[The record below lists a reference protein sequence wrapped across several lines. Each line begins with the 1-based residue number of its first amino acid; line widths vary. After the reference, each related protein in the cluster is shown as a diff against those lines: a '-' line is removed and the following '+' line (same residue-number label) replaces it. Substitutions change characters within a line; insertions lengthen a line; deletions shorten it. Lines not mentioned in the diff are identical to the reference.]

1 MAQPLYIQS
10 TMASM
15 ASALSAQ
22 LAARQ
27 IAEFKALASETAKT
41 SVNMQALLHPISSK
55 EEDLGPYNLELSTLI
70 PPLTM
75 LLMTLCVLVPLMMLK
90 FGAYPLYK
98 QANHIQVFTSAALIV
113 FGLCVIFSLFGALV
127 FLAFKGPNY
136 NTQLQGLPINGGRFF
151 KIWMSYL
158 LTLLPTMLWL
168 KSLSLVVPTT
178 YAAVPS
184 VMTIIPNVCSAI
196 VALEL
201 CPPFFKWFQAM
212 PFFQGCMLTRYVVS
226 GAHNRLGE
234 NLGVLFGEL
243 AFSLLLLF
251 ACTALHQRNVC
262 LGVVNFMGNYNITW
276 SDTAVGKRKP
286 VQQPA
291 PTTDRILESGDQPQR
306 VSFSSEAVPITDE
319 YTTAQDT
326 MRNRTLA
333 I

>member
-1 MAQPLYIQS
+1 MSIPQQPSNPTWRLRTDIVDIEQ
-10 TMASM
+10 
-15 ASALSAQ
+15 
-22 LAARQ
+22 ARVY
-27 IAEFKALASETAKT
+27 ARNDAWG
-41 SVNMQALLHPISSK
+41 V
-55 EEDLGPYNLELSTLI
+55 
-70 PPLTM
+70 
-75 LLMTLCVLVPLMMLK
+75 
-90 FGAYPLYK
+90 
-98 QANHIQVFTSAALIV
+98 
-113 FGLCVIFSLFGALV
+113 
-127 FLAFKGPNY
+127 GPNY

-184 VMTIIPNVCSAI
+184 VMTVIPNVCSAI

-201 CPPFFKWFQAM
+201 CPSFFKWFQAM

-243 AFSLLLLF
+243 VFSLLLLF
-251 ACTALHQRNVC
+251 ACTILHQRNVC
-262 LGVVNFMGNYNITW
+262 LGVVNFMGDYNITW
-276 SDTAVGKRKP
+276 SDIVPGKHKP
-286 VQQPA
+286 AQQPA
-291 PTTDRILESGDQPQR
+291 PTTDRMLESGDQPQR

-326 MRNRTLA
+326 MLNRTLA